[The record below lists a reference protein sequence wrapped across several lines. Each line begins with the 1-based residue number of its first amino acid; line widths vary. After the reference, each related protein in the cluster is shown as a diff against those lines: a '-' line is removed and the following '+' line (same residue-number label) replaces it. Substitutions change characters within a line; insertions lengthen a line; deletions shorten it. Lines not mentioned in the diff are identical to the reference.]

1 MRLATFPVSHMSG
14 TPVFVSADAAR
25 TVFRWADAVDAIRV
39 AYGTV
44 NSAGATPPRSIA
56 AEGSAWL
63 RVLPSMPSGSRYFG
77 AKLMGSPGTTSPPR
91 VEYVIVLFDRQT
103 GSIAAFLDGN
113 VITGLRTAATSAV
126 ALDRLAPQ
134 RPLRLAV
141 LGSGFEATMHTRALA
156 SIRELSDVAV
166 FSPTPHRRA
175 AFAAAVAGELGVAAR
190 AAETP
195 QEAITSADVVIA
207 AARSH
212 GEAPIVYGEW
222 LAPGAV
228 VASIGS
234 TVPQQR
240 EIDVSVVERADL
252 IVCDVLDEVLDSTG
266 DMIAAT
272 AAGIEFRHKA
282 VSLTDLLSGA
292 CDQRLAAAVNLMF
305 KSVGSG
311 LQDIVVAEL
320 VLTNALHAGLATELP
335 IAFETKD

>member
-1 MRLATFPVSHMSG
+1 MSG

-25 TVFRWADAVDAIRV
+25 TVFRWTEAVDALRA
-39 AYGTV
+39 AYGT
-44 NSAGATPPRSIA
+44 NSSSSATPPRSIA

-63 RVLPSMPSGSRYFG
+63 RVLPSMPSGNRYFG
-77 AKLMGSPGTTSPPR
+77 AKLMGSPGTTTPPR

-126 ALDRLAPQ
+126 ALDRLAPR

-156 SIRELSDVAV
+156 SIRELSSVAV

-175 AFAAAVAGELGVAAR
+175 AFAAAVAGELGVPAR

-195 QEAITSADVVIA
+195 QEAVTGADVVVA
-207 AARSH
+207 AARSR
-212 GEAPIVYGEW
+212 GEAPIVYGDW

-228 VASIGS
+228 VVSIGS
-234 TVPQQR
+234 TIPQQR

-282 VSLTDLLSGA
+282 VSLTDLLTGA
-292 CDQRLAAAVNLMF
+292 CDQRLDAAVNLMF

>member
-1 MRLATFPVSHMSG
+1 MSYS
-14 TPVFVSADAAR
+14 PVFVSGEAAR
-25 TVFRWADAVDAIRV
+25 SVFRWADAIDALRV
-39 AYGTV
+39 AYGT
-44 NSAGATPPRSIA
+44 NSPSTATPPRSIA

-63 RVLPSMPSGSRYFG
+63 RVLPSMPSSARYFG
-77 AKLMGSPGTTSPPR
+77 AKVMGSPGTTTPPR
-91 VEYVIVLFDRQT
+91 VAYVIVLFDRQT

-126 ALDRLAPQ
+126 ALDRLAPR
-134 RPLRLAV
+134 RPVRVAV

-156 SIRELSDVAV
+156 SSRELSNVAV

-175 AFAAAVAGELGVAAR
+175 AFAAAVVDELGVPAHVVAS
-190 AAETP
+190 P
-195 QEAITSADVVIA
+195 QEAVQGADVVLA
-207 AARSH
+207 AARSR
-212 GEAPIVYGEW
+212 GEAPIVYGHW
-222 LAPGAV
+222 LAAGAV
-228 VASIGS
+228 VVSIGS
-234 TVPQQR
+234 TIPQQR

-272 AAGIEFRHKA
+272 AAGIQFRHKA
-282 VSLTDLLSGA
+282 VSLTDLLTGA
-292 CDQRLAAAVNLMF
+292 CDERLDTAMNLIY

-320 VLTNALHAGLATELP
+320 LLTNALQAGLATELP

>member
-1 MRLATFPVSHMSG
+1 MSG

-25 TVFRWADAVDAIRV
+25 TVFRWADAVDALRV

-44 NSAGATPPRSIA
+44 NSASATPPRSIA

-63 RVLPSMPSGSRYFG
+63 RVLPSMPSGGRYFG
-77 AKLMGSPGTTSPPR
+77 AKLMGSPGTTTPPR

-113 VITGLRTAATSAV
+113 IITGLRTAATSAV
-126 ALDRLAPQ
+126 ALDRLAPR

-156 SIRELSDVAV
+156 SIRELSNVAV

-175 AFAAAVAGELGVAAR
+175 AFADAVSDELGVPAR

-195 QEAITSADVVIA
+195 QEAVTSADVVIA
-207 AARSH
+207 AARSR

-240 EIDVSVVERADL
+240 EIDVSVVERVDL
-252 IVCDVLDEVLDSTG
+252 IVCDVLDEVFDSTG

-282 VSLTDLLSGA
+282 VSLTGLLSGA
-292 CDQRLAAAVNLMF
+292 CEQRVDAAANLMF